1 MFNLQSLSLITV
13 FCGAWCCNAAE
24 PYHLSREIP
33 VGGEGGWDC
42 LTADVAAHR
51 LYVSH
56 ASKFVV
62 IDTEKAS
69 VVGEIN
75 DTPGAHDIAIAPE
88 LGRGFTSN
96 GKENKSSV
104 VDLLTLKTLSK
115 INTGKN
121 PDIVIYEPS
130 QKEVWCFNAKGNSI
144 TVISAASAGVIATIA
159 LPGNPEFA
167 VCDSSAG
174 KVYCNIESKNEV
186 GVIDIKTHTLETTW
200 PIAPGEAASGLAI
213 DLIHHRLFLGCD
225 NQLMVVMD
233 SANGKV
239 IASVPISQRIDGTV
253 FDPGTQLAFA
263 SGGDGT
269 TTIIHEDAP
278 DLFTVVQKLQTEP
291 GAKTMALDTE
301 THRIYLGSAKFEAV
315 PSGAPEHRPKMISN
329 TFKVLVYEIAKPAG
343 G

>member
-1 MFNLQSLSLITV
+1 MFNLQSLSFITL
-13 FCGAWCCNAAE
+13 FCGACCCNAAE
-24 PYHLSREIP
+24 SYHLSREIP

-42 LTADVAAHR
+42 MTVVGHR

-56 ASKFVV
+56 SSNFVV
-62 IDTEKAS
+62 IDTEKNS
-69 VVGEIN
+69 IVGEIS
-75 DTPGAHDIAIAPE
+75 DTLGAHDIAIAPE

-104 VDLLTLKTLSK
+104 VDLATLKTLSK
-115 INTGKN
+115 IDTGKN
-121 PDIVIYEPS
+121 PDIVIYEPV

-144 TVISAASAGVIATIA
+144 TVISAESASVIATIA

-174 KVYCNIESKNEV
+174 KVYCNIENKNEV
-186 GVIDIKTHTLETTW
+186 GVLDSKTHILETTW

-213 DLIHHRLFLGCD
+213 DLVHHRLFLGCD

-233 SANGKV
+233 STTGKV
-239 IASVPISQRIDGTV
+239 ITSMPIGRRIDGTV

-269 TTIIHEDAP
+269 TTIIHEDTS
-278 DLFTVVQKLQTEP
+278 DQFTVIQKLQTEQ
-291 GAKTMALDTE
+291 GARTMALDNA
-301 THRIYLGSAKFEAV
+301 THRIYLGSAKFEAK
-315 PSGAPEHRPKMISN
+315 PAGALEHRPKIIPN
-329 TFKVLVYEIAKPAG
+329 TFKVLVYEFAKPAG
-343 G
+343 E

>member
-1 MFNLQSLSLITV
+1 MFNLKSFSLFTV
-13 FCGAWCCNAAE
+13 FCGALCCNAAE

-33 VGGEGGWDC
+33 VDGEGGWDC
-42 LTADVAAHR
+42 LRIDGSGHR

-56 ASKFVV
+56 SSKFVV
-62 IDTEKAS
+62 IDTEKNAI
-69 VVGEIN
+69 VGEISG
-75 DTPGAHDIAIAPE
+75 TPGAHDIAIAPE

-104 VDLLTLKTLSK
+104 VDLATLKTLGK
-115 INTGKN
+115 IDTGKN
-121 PDIVIYEPS
+121 PDIVVYEPS

-144 TVISAASAGVIATIA
+144 TVINAASASVVATIA

-167 VCDSSAG
+167 ACDSSAG

-213 DLIHHRLFLGCD
+213 DLVHHRLFLGCD
-225 NQLMVVMD
+225 NQLLVVMD
-233 SANGKV
+233 STNGKV
-239 IASVPISQRIDGTV
+239 ITSLPIGRHIDGTV

-269 TTIIHEDAP
+269 TTIIHEDTP
-278 DLFTVVQKLQTEP
+278 DQFTVVQKLQTEL
-291 GAKTMALDTE
+291 GAKTMTLDAP
-301 THRIYLGSAKFEAV
+301 THRIYLGSAKFEAL
-315 PSGAPEHRPKMISN
+315 PPGSQENRPKMIPG
-329 TFKVLVYEIAKPAG
+329 TFKVLVYEIAK
-343 G
+343 